1 MEIMESSETENPS
14 ENMEAY
20 VSEETNTASN
30 ADVMHFRKVSRD
42 EADAWERNEWATANE
57 GINLYFIPKLMEYE
71 HLKKWYIPNILQ
83 WHTPN
88 VMDGGIMLSVAVRE
102 EEVHSNDD
110 GGWVARPSS
119 SMEFVLGK
127 DSFIGMNTVYSRA
140 SIDRNSDALYH
151 LHINQ
156 TTNSVLVDIVS
167 DEQMRQWLLKN
178 DMHGVVYRRNLN
190 PYTFGPRV
198 VLKRFQKEDY
208 IIEMDEELNNATDIE
223 KQAMIDEIK
232 SKLGL

>member
-1 MEIMESSETENPS
+1 M
-14 ENMEAY
+14 
-20 VSEETNTASN
+20 SEETNAEPT
-30 ADVMHFRKVSRD
+30 MRFRKVSMD
-42 EADAWERNEWATANE
+42 EANDWERKEWATANE

-71 HLKKWYIPNILQ
+71 KLKQWYIPNILQ

-110 GGWVARPSS
+110 GGWIAQPSS

-140 SIDRNSDALYH
+140 SIDRNSDKIHH
-151 LHINQ
+151 LHINP
-156 TTNSVLVDIVS
+156 TTKSVLVDIVS
-167 DEQMRQWLLKN
+167 NPEDEQMRQWLLKH
-178 DMHGVVYRRNLN
+178 DMHGVVYQRKLN
-190 PYTFGPRV
+190 PGTFGPRV
-198 VLKRFQKEDY
+198 ILKRFQKKDY
-208 IIEMDEELNNATDIE
+208 NIELDEEIHNYTDIE
-223 KQAMIDEIK
+223 DPAVVADIK

>member
-1 MEIMESSETENPS
+1 M
-14 ENMEAY
+14 
-20 VSEETNTASN
+20 SEETNAEP
-30 ADVMHFRKVSRD
+30 MMRFRKVSRD
-42 EADAWERNEWATANE
+42 EADAWERSEWATAKE

-88 VMDGGIMLSVAVRE
+88 VIDGGIMLSVAVRE

-127 DSFIGMNTVYSRA
+127 DSFIAMNTVYSRA

-151 LHINQ
+151 LHINP
-156 TTNSVLVDIVS
+156 TTKTVLLDIVS
-167 DEQMRQWLLKN
+167 NPQDEQMRQWLLKH
-178 DMHGVVYRRNLN
+178 DMHGVVYKRISVN
-190 PYTFGPRV
+190 PHTFGPRIL
-198 VLKRFQKEDY
+198 LKRFQKKDYLVEMEDPS
-208 IIEMDEELNNATDIE
+208 L
-223 KQAMIDEIK
+223 IDEPIQVDMIK
-232 SKLGL
+232 VTLGLNKHE